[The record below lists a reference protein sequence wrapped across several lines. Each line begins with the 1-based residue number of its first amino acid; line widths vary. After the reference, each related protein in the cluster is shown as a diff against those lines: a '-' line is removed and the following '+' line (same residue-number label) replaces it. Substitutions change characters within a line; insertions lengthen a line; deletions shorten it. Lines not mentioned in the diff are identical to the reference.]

1 MSILLP
7 CIEIDPP
14 EPPDAVVIGLHGIG
28 ADGYDLAPLAEQL
41 RLDGQ
46 RAVRFVFPHAPK
58 REITLHGGI
67 PSRAWFDIPDGGW
80 PRTERTVDMDGIAAS
95 RAQVETLI
103 RREIDA
109 GMSADRIVLFGFS
122 QGGVIAL
129 DTALRRPEPPAGV
142 LALSTYLPTL
152 PELAEAAAP
161 EARRTPIFMAHGTED
176 PVVPME
182 SGVLARNGLEALGFA
197 VEWHEYRMVH
207 AICVDEIED
216 IRRWLLRIL
225 RADSLPDRT
234 PSLREA
240 PPERR

>member
-1 MSILLP
+1 MTTPLT

-14 EPPDAVVIGLHGIG
+14 EPPEAVVIGLHGIG

-67 PSRAWFDIPDGGW
+67 PSRAWFDILGGGW
-80 PRTERTVDMDGIAAS
+80 PRTERTADLDGIAAS
-95 RAQVETLI
+95 RVQVETLI

-109 GMSADRIVLFGFS
+109 GTPADRIALFGFS

-129 DTALRRPEPPAGV
+129 DTALRRAEPLAGV
-142 LALSTYLPTL
+142 LALSAYLPTL
-152 PELAEAAAP
+152 PESADAVSP

-182 SGVLARNGLEALGFA
+182 SGIRARNELEALGFA

-216 IRRWLLRIL
+216 IRRCLLRIL
-225 RADSLPDRT
+225 
-234 PSLREA
+234 
-240 PPERR
+240 